1 MKKYAN
7 YHKHDHISNIFVP
20 DTHIKCEDYLKRIK
34 ELDYDCYW
42 TTNHGTGGDIFE
54 ARDLCDQY
62 GIKCYYG
69 LEGYIVKDPYEKD
82 NRNYHIVV
90 IPKTNMARKKL
101 NLATSR
107 ASEEGFYYKPRLF
120 LEDLL
125 KFEKNELYFTT
136 ACVAGIIRDDDG
148 VNDIF
153 EPLVNHFGDNVFLE
167 VQNHNEN
174 NQKRVVAKCVELSKK
189 YGLRLIAAN
198 DSHYIYPEQSIDR
211 LEFLKGK
218 GINYGDEDSYVLDYP
233 DYDTSVF
240 RFKKQG
246 ILTEGQIFE
255 ALDNTRIFEECEE
268 IQLDKNIKMPSAY
281 PNMSADEKIQEL
293 KSHINEKFSVIKR
306 EENIIGDK
314 LKMYLDGIKYE
325 MGIIEDTKELNT
337 ADYFLLNEKI
347 VDLAVNKYGGILTR
361 TGRGSCGSFYIN
373 RVLGM
378 TQIDRFTSPIKLYPE
393 RFISTARLLENHAMP
408 DIDYNVA
415 SQEPFINAGKEV
427 LGEHCVYPMVA
438 YGTMQIAEAFRN
450 VCRSHGLNFDDFNEI
465 AKNVEKY
472 ENDSKWKDYVD
483 EAKKYVDVVI
493 SASVHPCAFALSN
506 NDLRYEYG
514 IVKVGKALCVMITSA
529 EADYWKILKDDFLIV
544 SVWGIIS
551 DTFKLIGEPVLT
563 VNQLFQ
569 KLDDKVWKIYADGIT
584 CTLNQVDSDY
594 ATNLM
599 RRYKAKS
606 VGEMAMFTAA
616 VRPSFDP
623 WRDDF
628 IERKH
633 YTTGSKML
641 DEVLSETE
649 GRITFQETLMTYF
662 QWLGVT
668 PAESI
673 GLIKKISKKK
683 IKPEDFE
690 KLEER
695 LKDNWLK
702 NTGSMEHFDET
713 WHMVQS
719 CMSYGFAAPHALATA
734 IDSVYGAYLKANY
747 PMEYY
752 ITVFKYYTGD
762 LERTKKLTD
771 ELSYF
776 KIRLR
781 NAKFRKSK
789 SDYTIDR
796 ENNVIYKGMESIKY
810 CNAVIADELYELRN
824 NQYDYFMDLLI
835 DIDKKTTVDARQ
847 LDILIRLDFFS
858 EFGNSRML
866 DYCVGFFRKFKEGN
880 AKQMSKAILVNDNT
894 LEEIVKRNSRA
905 TEKTYLDLNTVQILH
920 ECEEQTQIREP
931 VDYPIGK
938 KIEWQQEYLGYT
950 NIQTGKPEDKLKL
963 VVLGI
968 RYLMTKDKS
977 KCWAAELE
985 LMSVGTGIKNKLM
998 VFKRT
1003 LDKTPLK
1010 VYNIITVEYKDMKL
1024 EKRGQY
1030 SNWYLNKYNLV
1041 E

>member
-34 ELDYDCYW
+34 ELDYNCYW

-167 VQNHNEN
+167 VQNHNED
-174 NQKRVVAKCVELSKK
+174 NQKRIVEKCVEFSNK

-198 DSHYIYPEQSIDR
+198 DSHYIYPEQSKDR

-233 DYDTSVF
+233 DYDTSVL
-240 RFKKQG
+240 RFKEQG
-246 ILTEGQIFE
+246 ILTENQIFE

-281 PNMSADEKIQEL
+281 SNMSADEKIQEL
-293 KSHINEKFSVIKR
+293 KNHINEKFAVIKR
-306 EENIIGDK
+306 EENIVGDK

-325 MGIIEDTKELNT
+325 MSIIEDTKELNT

-415 SQEPFINAGKEV
+415 SQEPFINAAKEV

-450 VCRSHGLNFDDFNEI
+450 VCRSHGLDFDDFNEV

-472 ENDSKWKDYVD
+472 ENDSKWKNYVD
-483 EAKKYVDVVI
+483 EAKKYVDVVV

-569 KLDDKVWKIYADGIT
+569 KLDDKVWKIYSDGIT

-633 YTTGSKML
+633 YTTGSKKL

-690 KLEER
+690 KLETR
-695 LKDNWLK
+695 LKENWLK
-702 NTGSMEHFDET
+702 NTGNMEHFDET

-771 ELSYF
+771 ELAYF
-776 KIRLR
+776 KIGLR

-835 DIDKKTTVDARQ
+835 DIDRKTTVDARQ
-847 LDILIRLDFFS
+847 LDLLIKLDFFS

-866 DYCVGFFRKFKEGN
+866 DYCVGFFRRFKEGN
-880 AKQMSKAILVNDNT
+880 AKQMSKVLLANDKT

-938 KIEWQQEYLGYT
+938 KIEWQQEFLGYT
-950 NIQTGKPEDKLKL
+950 NIQTGKEEDKLTL

-977 KCWAAELE
+977 KCWAAELD
-985 LMSVGTGIKNKLM
+985 LMSIGTGIKNKM
-998 VFKRT
+998 MIFKRV

-1010 VYNIITVEYKDMKL
+1010 VYNIIKVEYKNMRL
-1024 EKRGQY
+1024 EKRGKY
-1030 SNWYLNKYNLV
+1030 SNWYLDKYNLI

>member
-90 IPKTNMARKKL
+90 IPKTNMARKRL

-167 VQNHNEN
+167 VQNHNED
-174 NQKRVVAKCVELSKK
+174 NQKRIVEKCVEFSQK
-189 YGLRLIAAN
+189 YNLRLIAAN
-198 DSHYIYPEQSIDR
+198 NSHYIYPEQSSDR

-233 DYDTSVF
+233 DYDTSVL

-246 ILTEGQIFE
+246 ILTENQIFE

-281 PNMSADEKIQEL
+281 INMSADEKIQEL
-293 KSHINEKFSVIKR
+293 KNHINEKFAVIKR

-415 SQEPFINAGKEV
+415 SQEPFISAAKEV
-427 LGEHCVYPMVA
+427 LGEHSVYPMVA
-438 YGTMQIAEAFRN
+438 YGTMQMAKSFRN
-450 VCRSHGLNFDDFNEI
+450 VCRSHGLEFDDFNDV

-472 ENDSKWKDYVD
+472 ESDSKWKDYIE
-483 EAKKYVDVVI
+483 EARKYVDVVV

-514 IVKVGKALCVMITSA
+514 IVKVGKAICVMITSA

-569 KLDDKVWKIYADGIT
+569 RLDDKVWKIYADGIT

-633 YTTGSKML
+633 YTTGSKKL
-641 DEVLSETE
+641 DEVLFETE

-690 KLEER
+690 KLETR

-771 ELSYF
+771 ELAYF
-776 KIRLR
+776 KISLK

-835 DIDKKTTVDARQ
+835 DIDRKTSVDARQ
-847 LDILIRLDFFS
+847 LDLLIKLDFFS

-866 DYCVGFFRKFKEGN
+866 DYCVGFFRRFKEGN
-880 AKQMSKAILVNDNT
+880 AKQMAKSLLVNDKT

-985 LMSVGTGIKNKLM
+985 LMSIGTGIKNKLM

-1030 SNWYLNKYNLV
+1030 SNWYLNKYNLI

>member
-82 NRNYHIVV
+82 NRNYHIIV
-90 IPKTNMARKKL
+90 IPKTNLARKKL
-101 NLATSR
+101 NLASSR

-125 KFEKNELYFTT
+125 KFEKDELYFTT
-136 ACVAGIIRDDDG
+136 ACVAGIIRDDDA

-153 EPLVNHFGDNVFLE
+153 EPLVNHFGNNVFLE
-167 VQNHNEN
+167 VQNHNED
-174 NQKRVVAKCVELSKK
+174 NQKRIVSKCVEFSKK
-189 YGLRLIAAN
+189 YGLHLIAAN
-198 DSHYIYPEQSIDR
+198 DSHYIYPEQSKDR

-218 GINYGDEDSYVLDYP
+218 GINYSDEDSYVLDYP
-233 DYDTSVF
+233 DYDTSVV
-240 RFKKQG
+240 RFKKQR
-246 ILTEGQIFE
+246 ILTEEQIFE
-255 ALDNTRIFEECEE
+255 ALDNTRVFEECEE

-281 PNMSADEKIQEL
+281 LNMSADKKIQEL
-293 KSHINEKFSVIKR
+293 KNHINEKFAVIKK
-306 EENIIGDK
+306 EENIVGDK

-415 SQEPFINAGKEV
+415 SQEPFINAAKEV

-438 YGTMQIAEAFRN
+438 YGTMQIAESFRN
-450 VCRSHGLNFDDFNEI
+450 VCRSHGLEFDDFNEV

-472 ENDSKWKDYVD
+472 ENDNKWKDYVY
-483 EAKKYVDVVI
+483 EAKKYVDVVV

-569 KLDDKVWKIYADGIT
+569 RLDDKVWKIYADGIT

-633 YTTGSKML
+633 YTTGSKKL

-690 KLEER
+690 KLETR

-771 ELSYF
+771 ELVYF
-776 KIRLR
+776 KISLR

-835 DIDKKTTVDARQ
+835 DIDRKTSVDARQ
-847 LDILIRLDFFS
+847 LDLLIKLDFFS

-880 AKQMSKAILVNDNT
+880 AKQMSKAILANDKT

-968 RYLMTKDKS
+968 RCLMTKDKS

-985 LMSVGTGIKNKLM
+985 LMSIGTGIKNKLM

-1030 SNWYLNKYNLV
+1030 SNWYLNKYNLI